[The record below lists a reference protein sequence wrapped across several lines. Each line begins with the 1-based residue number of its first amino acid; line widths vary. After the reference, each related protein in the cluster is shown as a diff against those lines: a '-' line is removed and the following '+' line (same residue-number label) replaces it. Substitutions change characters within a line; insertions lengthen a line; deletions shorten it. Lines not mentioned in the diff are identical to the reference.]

1 MGNYEFDF
9 NENGPYGAAVR
20 LLAGTDPHGKIV
32 LDIGCGAAAV
42 ADPITASGATYVG
55 IDVDAAAIEALA
67 ARGLEGHV
75 VDLTAPDLATSLD
88 KIVSGR
94 SVAAVL
100 CLDVLEHVPD
110 PSAVLTSLGVIAEQ
124 DAELIISIPNVAHV
138 DLARQLLAGRWEM
151 TESGLLDRT
160 HVRFFTESSLTE
172 LTTTTGWYESARE
185 DFLLEQS
192 DQHRALH
199 PLFEPKTNVG
209 SFLRTLRDEADD
221 FGSVNQFVRRYHRGA
236 RRAPAAQDAGS
247 VFLSIVI
254 RTQGKRP
261 LALSDVLCCLG
272 AQTDLDF
279 EVVIVVHDSTRLRA
293 VQELVDDFEGNLAQ
307 RVRTLSCDGGTR
319 SVPANV
325 GLRAA
330 RGDYVVFLDDDDL
343 VLANYV
349 ENVHEGA
356 AEAPGTIVR
365 WWAAEQKRT
374 WGDDGYASGPLTPT
388 YATRFDMLRHLR
400 QNETPFH
407 CFAFPRRLVE
417 LGFAFN
423 ETLTVCEDWD
433 FLVRAA
439 SLCGVH
445 DTEQMTAIYNKWS
458 DKSSAHVVNPDEWLV
473 MRALVHV
480 ELDKHALMLPPG
492 SARNLDRVLERNEIS
507 ERRIAEL
514 EAELAAIHQVSHNAH
529 HALNELRSST
539 SWKFSA
545 PVRAFGNIARRVR
558 RR

>member
-9 NENGPYGAAVR
+9 NDSSPYGAVIR
-20 LLAGTDPHGKIV
+20 LLAGADPHGKIV

-42 ADPITASGATYVG
+42 ADPITASGAVYVG
-55 IDVDAAAIEALA
+55 IDVDASAIEILV

-75 VDLTAPDLATSLD
+75 VDLTAPDLATSLE
-88 KIVSGR
+88 KIISAR
-94 SVAAVL
+94 SVAAIL

-110 PSAVLTSLGVIAEQ
+110 PSAVLTAIGAVADQ

-138 DLARQLLAGRWEM
+138 DLARQLLTGRWEM
-151 TESGLLDRT
+151 TDSGLLDRT
-160 HVRFFTESSLTE
+160 HVRFFTESSLTD
-172 LTTTTGWYESARE
+172 LMTSTGWYESARD
-185 DFLLEQS
+185 DFRLEQS
-192 DQHRALH
+192 DQHRKLH
-199 PLFEPKTNVG
+199 PVFEPKTNVG
-209 SFLRTLRDEADD
+209 SFLRTLRDSADETAT
-221 FGSVNQFVRRYHRGA
+221 VNQFVRRYHRGA
-236 RRAPAAQDAGS
+236 RRVPAAQDTDS

-279 EVVIVVHDSTRLRA
+279 EIVLVVHGAARLRS
-293 VQELVDDFEGNLAQ
+293 VQDLVDDFEGNLAQ
-307 RVRTLSCDGGTR
+307 RVRTLSCEGGTR

-349 ENVHEGA
+349 ENIHQGA
-356 AEAPGTIVR
+356 IEAPGTVVR
-365 WWAAEQKRT
+365 WWAAVQTRT
-374 WGDDGYASGPLTPT
+374 WGDDGYASGPLTPVYT
-388 YATRFDMLRHLR
+388 TRFDFLRHLR

-407 CFAFPRRLVE
+407 CFAFPRKLVE

-458 DKSSAHVVNPDEWLV
+458 DQSSSHVVTADEWQV
-473 MRALVHV
+473 MRALVQV
-480 ELDKHALMLPPG
+480 ELDKHSLLMPPG
-492 SARNLDRVLERNEIS
+492 STRRLDSVLERNEIN
-507 ERRIAEL
+507 ERRIAAL
-514 EAELAAIHQVSHNAH
+514 EAELAAIHQVSSNAH
-529 HALNELRSST
+529 DAIKELRSSA
-539 SWKFSA
+539 SWKLSA
-545 PVRAFGNIARRVR
+545 PVRVFGNLVRWLR